1 MENSVK
7 TVYLHIGMPKAGSTS
22 LQLFC
27 YHNADKL
34 KEKSVLY
41 PIADNLDKKTNGRFI
56 NYRQIIFDVYNAEL
70 EEKSLENYNRYFEER
85 FLPIINNS
93 DCNKIVF
100 SEEGIWKNDVSPE
113 ICDIMFRHGFNVKV
127 IAYIRRP
134 VEYLASYWQEHL
146 KPFHFDL
153 SFNCTLNE
161 CLENVSVNYE
171 ILEKYIDK
179 LGKDNVII
187 RPFESSQW
195 KNNDLYEDF
204 LSVIGIEKLENPE
217 IKRVNESPFNRDAA
231 EFMQMLRTNI
241 MSQKQFTRYIYEYA
255 VSLAPKNETEKLDP
269 KNREKSL
276 KLIEK
281 YQPKSPKIINSI
293 SDDIILKI
301 TDKYE
306 PVLKRLA
313 RLYGKEDFFINKFP
327 ECYHSTD
334 RMNGKSIYDR
344 TPLSLKQIM
353 ILFEAIINRKS
364 FYKYKGRMYEYN
376 LMANDTEDEYPENNF
391 RPNVSLS
398 DECLKIFY
406 DSICYAYENS
416 EKLYNEKLNIQK
428 QKFENE
434 VNILKNNL
442 IEEKHKINE
451 LEKELN
457 REQRKSS
464 ALENAINILEEKI
477 KINNIP
483 FYKKIFSVQNCS
495 DKKIVRILGLKF
507 SFKKND

>member
-1 MENSVK
+1 M
-7 TVYLHIGMPKAGSTS
+7 
-22 LQLFC
+22 
-27 YHNADKL
+27 
-34 KEKSVLY
+34 
-41 PIADNLDKKTNGRFI
+41 
-56 NYRQIIFDVYNAEL
+56 
-70 EEKSLENYNRYFEER
+70 EEKSLDAYNIFFETEI
-85 FLPIINNS
+85 LPVIYETE
-93 DCNKIVF
+93 CKTIVF
-100 SEEGIWKNDVSPE
+100 SEEGIWKNHVSPE
-113 ICDIMFRHGFNVKV
+113 ICDIMFRHGFTVKV

-161 CLENVSVNYE
+161 CLENISVNYE
-171 ILEKYIDK
+171 ILDKYIEK

-187 RPFESSQW
+187 RPFESCQW

-204 LSVIGIEKLENPE
+204 LSVLGIDKLEEPE

-231 EFMQMLRTNI
+231 EFMQMLRTAK
-241 MSQKQFTRYIYEYA
+241 MSQKQFTHYIYEYA
-255 VSLAPKNETEKLDP
+255 LSLAPKNETENLDP
-269 KNREKSL
+269 KNRDKCL

-293 SDDIILKI
+293 SDDVILKI

-327 ECYHSTD
+327 ECYNSIE
-334 RMNGKSIYDR
+334 RISGKSLYDR

-353 ILFEAIINRKS
+353 ILFEAFLNRKAV
-364 FYKYKGRMYEYN
+364 YKYKGRKYEYN
-376 LMANDTEDEYPENNF
+376 LMATDTEDEDTEE
-391 RPNVSLS
+391 VSVPAITLS
-398 DECLKIFY
+398 DEYLKFFY
-406 DSICYAYENS
+406 DSIRNADENLKQFYIDEFKI
-416 EKLYNEKLNIQK
+416 EKQN
-428 QKFENE
+428 FENE
-434 VNILKNNL
+434 LNSLKNAL
-442 IEEKHKINE
+442 SEEKVKLNE
-451 LEKELN
+451 IKKQLGS
-457 REQRKSS
+457 EQRKNA
-464 ALENAINILEEKI
+464 ALENALNLLEEKI

-495 DKKIVRILGLKF
+495 DKKIVRILGLKL